1 MSHPPTQ
8 VFKHNL
14 SKTKSRLSL
23 HLNLASY
30 MMTEV
35 GFRRHKLVIN
45 IHFNVSILTILS
57 LLILYSILGLFFP
70 EVISAGSDEGE
81 SAVRKRTA
89 DDGDGLLSLLM
100 TSAVLLGPL

>member
-1 MSHPPTQ
+1 
-8 VFKHNL
+8 
-14 SKTKSRLSL
+14 
-23 HLNLASY
+23 

-35 GFRRHKLVIN
+35 DFGRNKLVIN
-45 IHFNVSILTILS
+45 IHFNVSSILTVLS
-57 LLILYSILGLFFP
+57 LLILCLILGLFFP